1 MMIARRNQDLMP
13 SLINELMNW
22 NNMLGE
28 EHTSTPKMNV
38 TESNADFRVEMCVP
52 GLKKEDLTINLD
64 NNNNLVIRMV
74 KTEEKKEDGRKYLR
88 REFGGMQFNQTLVL
102 PENVKKEAI
111 TAKVENGIL
120 SVTLPKLTE
129 DEREGLMRM
138 IEIG

>member
-28 EHTSTPKMNV
+28 EHTSSPKMNV

-52 GLKKEDLTINLD
+52 GLKKEDLAINLD

-120 SVTLPKLTE
+120 SVILPKLTE
-129 DEREGLMRM
+129 DEKEGLMRM

>member
-88 REFGGMQFNQTLVL
+88 REFGAMQFNQTLVL

-129 DEREGLMRM
+129 DEKEGLMRM

>member
-88 REFGGMQFNQTLVL
+88 REFGDMQFNQTLVL

-120 SVTLPKLTE
+120 SVILPKLSE
-129 DEREGLMRM
+129 DEKKGLMRM

>member
-38 TESNADFRVEMCVP
+38 TESNADFQVEMCVP
-52 GLKKEDLTINLD
+52 GLKKEDFTINLD
-64 NNNNLVIRMV
+64 NNNNLVIRIV

-88 REFGGMQFNQTLVL
+88 REFGDMQFNQTLVL

-120 SVTLPKLTE
+120 SVILPKLTE
-129 DEREGLMRM
+129 DEKKGLMRM

>member
-28 EHTSTPKMNV
+28 EHISTPKMNV

-129 DEREGLMRM
+129 DEKEGLMRM

>member
-129 DEREGLMRM
+129 DEKDGLMRM

>member
-52 GLKKEDLTINLD
+52 GLKKEDLAINLD

-129 DEREGLMRM
+129 DEKEGLMRM

>member
-28 EHTSTPKMNV
+28 EHTSSPKMNV

-52 GLKKEDLTINLD
+52 GLKKEDLAINLD

-129 DEREGLMRM
+129 DEKEGLMRM

>member
-129 DEREGLMRM
+129 DEKEGLMRM